1 MNAIQVQDAETA
13 TNILTE
19 DIEVG
24 IGKEEDVPLHL
35 VRAEVEVDIA
45 EDTKE
50 AGKGTID
57 TDTEEE
63 EKELPRIPDQDL
75 NSLFLPISL
84 IFLVTETKAKKEKA
98 EDLEINQGKDRRRA
112 EVSKPGRKG
121 LLGVEVEAQKI
132 LHDCIL
138 K

>member
-84 IFLVTETKAKKEKA
+84 IFLVTETKAKKEKV
-98 EDLEINQGKDRRRA
+98 EGLEINQGKDRRRA
-112 EVSKPGRKG
+112 GVSKPGRKG
-121 LLGVEVEAQKI
+121 LLVVEVEAQKI